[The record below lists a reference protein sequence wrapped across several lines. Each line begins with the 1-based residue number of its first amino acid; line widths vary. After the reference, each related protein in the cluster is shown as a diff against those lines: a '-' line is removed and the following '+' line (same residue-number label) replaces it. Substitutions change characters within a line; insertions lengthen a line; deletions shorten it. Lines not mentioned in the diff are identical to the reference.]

1 MLSHMEEENE
11 KIEQVK
17 EYFEENEFDSDAVK
31 ADLEDAET
39 SNIYEKFG
47 YGIGSAD
54 LMVNYARTVQLSAL
68 SFSTGYIFFYWNFH
82 KKLSKEEIEKDYDA
96 DWKHTRYNGHSLG
109 DLLIAARYGSL
120 KEEILACGYVTQQQ
134 WNQNVA

>member
-31 ADLEDAET
+31 ADLEDAGT
-39 SNIYEKFG
+39 SNICKNFG
-47 YGIGSAD
+47 YGIGGGG
-54 LMVNYARTVQLSAL
+54 LMINYARTVQLSAL
-68 SFSTGYIFFYWNFH
+68 SFSTGYIFFYWNWW
-82 KKLSKEEIEKDYDA
+82 KKLSKEEIEELNA
-96 DWKHTRYNGHSLG
+96 ENKHTWFNGHSLG
-109 DLLIAARYGSL
+109 DLLISARYASL